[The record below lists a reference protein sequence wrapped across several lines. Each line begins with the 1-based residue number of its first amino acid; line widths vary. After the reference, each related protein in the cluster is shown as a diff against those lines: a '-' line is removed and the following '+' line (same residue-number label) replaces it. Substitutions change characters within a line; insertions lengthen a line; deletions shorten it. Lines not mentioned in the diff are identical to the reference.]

1 MKSPFSRRFRGG
13 RSTPGTVAALRALAS
28 RLATVSANASS
39 AGAAVSAVVSS
50 GYSVWAVPTSDRLA
64 ERLQATTATPAAG
77 QFRLVD
83 GVLGERPFQTSRGA
97 GVPEQAPW
105 SAMAFWDGTQF
116 RGILVWLWTG
126 QRMLGDGTL
135 VDDLPVTD
143 PASQFYPVLPD
154 NQFRHV
160 QPVVID
166 ASGAIT
172 LAGASN
178 TGVNFS
184 SAQQAGP
191 GGSWSTSFF
200 SADDGVWGIHPGR
213 GVDGDTPGPFLTTGS
228 YGFINA
234 NAGEPVSQYFWG
246 GAAQTSSNA
255 VAVVFSA

>member
-13 RSTPGTVAALRALAS
+13 ASTPGTVAALRALAR
-28 RLATVSANASS
+28 RLDSITATASS
-39 AGAAVSAVVSS
+39 AGAAVGELIDS
-50 GYSVWAVPTSDRLA
+50 GFSVWAVPTSDRLA
-64 ERLQATTATPAAG
+64 ERLQGTTEVPAAG
-77 QFRLVD
+77 QFRLTG
-83 GVLGERPFQTSRGA
+83 GVLGERAFQTARGA

-105 SAMAFWDGTQF
+105 SAMAFWDGTRF
-116 RGILVWLWTG
+116 RGIVVWLWTG
-126 QRMLGDGTL
+126 KRMLGDGTL
-135 VDDLPVTD
+135 VDDLPVVD

-166 ASGAIT
+166 AGGTVVLSGA
-172 LAGASN
+172 AN

-191 GGSWSTSFF
+191 GGSWSSSFF

-213 GVDGDTPGPFLTTGS
+213 GVDGDTPGPFLTAGS

-246 GAAQTSSNA
+246 GSAQSSSNA
-255 VAVVFSA
+255 VAVIFSA